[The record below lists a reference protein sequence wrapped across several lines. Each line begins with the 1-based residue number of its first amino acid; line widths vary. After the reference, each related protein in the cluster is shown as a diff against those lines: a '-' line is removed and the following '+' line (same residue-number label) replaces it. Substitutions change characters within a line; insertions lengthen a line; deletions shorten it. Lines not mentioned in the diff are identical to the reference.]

1 MAKNRSKSGSKKK
14 RKKKYRGP
22 GTTKAESDAEP
33 AGGVMQG
40 MVGGFRRAVGV
51 EKPKKP
57 GAGSKLWTALLIIAL
72 AAVVYWR
79 FFRGG

>member
-1 MAKNRSKSGSKKK
+1 MAKNRSKSGTKKK

-22 GTTKAESDAEP
+22 GTTKSESDGEP

-57 GAGSKLWTALLIIAL
+57 GASSKLWTALLILAL
-72 AAVVYWR
+72 AGVVYWR
-79 FFRGG
+79 FFR

>member
-22 GTTKAESDAEP
+22 GSTKSESDAEP
-33 AGGVMQG
+33 VVGGVMQG

-51 EKPKKP
+51 EKPKK
-57 GAGSKLWTALLIIAL
+57 GAGGKIWTALLILAL

>member
-14 RKKKYRGP
+14 RQKKYRGP
-22 GTTKAESDAEP
+22 GSTKSESDAEP
-33 AGGVMQG
+33 TGGVMQS
-40 MVGGFRRAVGV
+40 MVGGFRRTVGV

-57 GAGSKLWTALLIIAL
+57 GMGSKVWTALLILAL

-79 FFRGG
+79 FFR